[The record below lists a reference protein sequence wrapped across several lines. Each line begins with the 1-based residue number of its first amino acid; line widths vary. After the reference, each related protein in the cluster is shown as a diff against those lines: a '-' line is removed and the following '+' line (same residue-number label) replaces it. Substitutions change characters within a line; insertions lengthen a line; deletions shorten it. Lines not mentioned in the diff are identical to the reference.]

1 MNKRRRILDAIK
13 ALPDV
18 KRTVVTGEVPLSGGE
33 YLLQVQVYFDD
44 EGDRVPEALG
54 NQVGEGVGT
63 KEKLG

>member
-13 ALPDV
+13 ALPEV
-18 KRTVVTGEVPLSGGE
+18 KRVTVTGDVPLNGGE

-44 EGDRVPEALG
+44 DGARVPEALG
-54 NQVGEGVGT
+54 VQASDGVGT